1 MGDIRVLDELTV
13 SKIAAGEVVE
23 RPASVVKELIENSID
38 AGSRRIRVEVEN
50 GGKSLIR
57 VTDDGVGIRSDDVEL
72 AFERHATSKIRRIE
86 DLEGL
91 QTLGF
96 RGEALPSIA
105 AVSRVELRTRH
116 ESEPFGTYL
125 RVEGGRIRERRRI
138 SWGGGT
144 SVTVR
149 SLFYN
154 VPARLKSM
162 KSVATELRNIIDVVT
177 SYAIINPEIR
187 FELFHDGKL
196 SLRTPGSG
204 RMLDAIVTIF
214 GKNVAKELLE
224 ISYSSDDIAVEGY
237 ISKPAAEIPGRTFV
251 YVNGRSVRNDLVE
264 GAVRSGYGT
273 LLPKNSRPFAVISLR
288 VPPKD
293 VNVNVHPRKTEVH
306 FYKPRAVGAAV
317 EAAVSAALRES
328 KGDLVPEVTA
338 RAAATAG
345 AGGSAAATAESR
357 RVETQDG
364 GRSGGGSTQTP
375 LELDAGVVAA
385 QHAGEGVL
393 DIQTFPLYQIHDSYI
408 IAQGKS
414 GDIFIIDQHAAAE
427 RIKFE
432 KLLEEYRS
440 RRLRSQELI
449 RAYVPRLTPQQLCML
464 EENMEALRRMGFE
477 IEKFGDDA
485 VVIRAVPAIL
495 RVREE
500 EIMSVIERLVEH
512 LGGGGRDEGG
522 VGEDELLRA
531 IFSTAACVSSVK
543 AGERLSYSQMRE
555 IVEGL
560 KRAKTPYTCPHGRPT
575 MLKLSLKELE
585 KKFKRA

>member
-38 AGSRRIRVEVEN
+38 ACSRRIRIEVEN

-72 AFERHATSKIRRIE
+72 AFERHATSKIRKIE
-86 DLEGL
+86 DLDGL

-125 RVEGGRIRERRRI
+125 RVEGGKIRERRKI
-138 SWGGGT
+138 SWGSGT
-144 SVTVR
+144 SITVR

-162 KSVATELRNIIDVVT
+162 KSVATELRNIIDIVT
-177 SYAIINPEIR
+177 SYAIINPEIK

-196 SLRTPGSG
+196 SLKTLGSG
-204 RMLDAIVTIF
+204 KMLDVIVTIF
-214 GKNVAKELLE
+214 GKNVARELLG
-224 ISYSSDDIAVEGY
+224 ISYSSDDVTVEGY
-237 ISKPAAEIPGRTFV
+237 ISKPAAEILGRTFV
-251 YVNGRSVRNDLVE
+251 YVNRRFVRNDLVE
-264 GAVRSGYGT
+264 SAVRSGYGS
-273 LLPKNSRPFAVISLR
+273 LLPKNSRPFAVISLKM
-288 VPPKD
+288 PPRD
-293 VNVNVHPRKTEVH
+293 INVNVHPRKTEVH
-306 FYKPRAVGAAV
+306 FYKPKAVEAAV
-317 EAAVSAALRES
+317 EAAISAALRKS
-328 KGDLVPEVTA
+328 DLVPKITA
-338 RAAATAG
+338 RVGGAAAR
-345 AGGSAAATAESR
+345 AGGITATSMPEPRAAEARGVVTPK
-357 RVETQDG
+357 G
-364 GRSGGGSTQTP
+364 TQTP
-375 LELDAGVVAA
+375 LELDESVAAA
-385 QHAGEGVL
+385 QHEGEGVL
-393 DIQTFPLYQIHDSYI
+393 DIQTFPLYQIYDSYI
-408 IAQGKS
+408 IAQSKD

-432 KLLEEYRS
+432 KLLEEYQS
-440 RRLRSQELI
+440 RKLRSQELI
-449 RAYVPRLTPQQLCML
+449 RAYVPRLAPQQLCML
-464 EENMEALRRMGFE
+464 EENMEALRKMGFE

-495 RVREE
+495 RVKEE
-500 EIMSVIERLVEH
+500 EIMNVIERLVEH
-512 LGGGGRDEGG
+512 LKESAGKGD
-522 VGEDELLRA
+522 VGENELLRA

-543 AGERLSYSQMRE
+543 AGEKLSYSQMRE

-560 KRAKTPYTCPHGRPT
+560 KKAKAPYTCPHGRPT